1 MMGKRLV
8 LAEKPSVARDLAR
21 VLGCGKDSG
30 GYMEGK
36 QDIVT
41 WALGHLVTLA
51 DPESYSDSYKAWRI
65 EDLPMLPPAMKLVTI
80 KQTTKQFRTVKSLL
94 NREDVSEVVIATDAG
109 REGELVARWILA
121 KAGCKKPLKR
131 LWISSVTDKAIREG
145 FAHLADG
152 SQYDTLYMAAAARA
166 EADWLVGI
174 NATRALTCK
183 HNAQLSCG
191 RVQTPTLA
199 MIAARQEEIERFC
212 PKPYYGLQYRCRG
225 YRLTWYDAKSK
236 EMRIFSRSRC
246 EDILQKMD
254 GKKVV
259 VSAVEAKKKQKN
271 PPQLYDLTELQRDAN
286 KLYGFS
292 AKETLSLMQRLYES
306 HKLLTYPR
314 TDSRYL
320 SADIVPT
327 IPERL
332 KSCGVGIF
340 RKAAFQILQKPIV
353 VSKNYVDDTKVS
365 DHHAIIPTEQF
376 VNIDKLTDG
385 ERKIYE
391 LVVRRFLAVLLP
403 VMQYEEVTVTVECA
417 GEMLRARGKHTLS
430 LGWQSLYTQ
439 PVDED
444 DEDESDVQTMPSLAV
459 GDVLDGV
466 MQMTEGKTKPPSYFT
481 EATLL
486 SAMEHPAKYM
496 PEESAELKK
505 LIGVTGGLGT
515 VATRADIIEKLFKT
529 FLIEKKDRAIHVTA
543 KGRQLLSLVPD
554 ELRSPAL
561 TAKWEQTFEE
571 IVRHGKGVQ
580 TSFLSEIRDYTKKII
595 ASIKDSDSVFRHENV
610 TRSKCPECGKFLLAV
625 NGKKA
630 KLLVCPDRECGFRK
644 TLTQTTNARCPEC
657 HKKMEL
663 RGQGDSKTFWCA
675 CGYKEKLSSRAKRK
689 DKRSDKVSKR
699 AVNSYL
705 KQQDNTSLGSD
716 AMKLAFASL
725 LADKGES

>member
-1 MMGKRLV
+1 MGKRLV
-8 LAEKPSVARDLAR
+8 LAEKPSVARDIAR

-36 QDIVT
+36 NDIVT

-51 DPESYSDSYKAWRI
+51 DPEVYSDSYKAWRM
-65 EDLPMLPPAMKLVTI
+65 EDLPMLPKSMKLVTI
-80 KQTTKQFRTVKSLL
+80 RQTTKQFQAVRKLL
-94 NREDVSEVVIATDAG
+94 HRDDVSEVVIATDAG
-109 REGELVARWILA
+109 REGELVARWILE
-121 KAGCKKPLKR
+121 KAGCAKPLKR

-145 FAHLADG
+145 FAHLAEA
-152 SQYDTLYMAAAARA
+152 SAYDTLYLAAAARA

-199 MIAARQEEIERFC
+199 MIAARQEEIEKFC
-212 PKPYYGLQYRCRG
+212 PKPYYGLQYRCQG
-225 YRLTWYDAKSK
+225 YRLIWFDRRTK
-236 EMRIFSRSRC
+236 ENRIFSKERC
-246 EDILQKMD
+246 EALLTQLSGDKM
-254 GKKVV
+254 VV
-259 VSAVEAKKKQKN
+259 REVVRKAKQKN
-271 PPQLYDLTELQRDAN
+271 PPKLYDLTELQRDAN

-320 SADIVPT
+320 SADIVAT

-340 RKAAFQILQKPIV
+340 RKAAFQIMQKPIIAN
-353 VSKNYVDDTKVS
+353 KNYVDDSKVS

-376 VNIDKLTDG
+376 VNADKLTER

-403 VMQYEEVTVTVECA
+403 AMQYEEVTVLAVCGKE
-417 GEMLRARGKHTLS
+417 LFRARGTCVTS
-430 LGWQSLYTQ
+430 LGWRALYTQ
-439 PVDED
+439 EVEEDED
-444 DEDESDVQTMPSLAV
+444 DGDEAQSLPTMKV
-459 GDVLDGV
+459 GDMPDGV
-466 MQMTEGKTKPPSYFT
+466 MKLTEGKTKPPAHFT

-486 SAMEHPAKYM
+486 SAMERPAQYM
-496 PEESAELKK
+496 SGESEELKK
-505 LIGVTGGLGT
+505 LIGVTGGIGT

-529 FLIEKKDRAIHVTA
+529 FLIEKKDNAIYVTS
-543 KGRQLLSLVPD
+543 KGKQLLSLVPQ

-561 TAKWEQTFEE
+561 TAKWEQTFED
-571 IVRHGKGVQ
+571 IIRQGKSVQ
-580 TSFLSEIRDYTKKII
+580 LTFLREIRAYTKRII
-595 ASIKDSDSVFRHENV
+595 EIIKDSDMAFRHENV
-610 TRSKCPECGKFLLAV
+610 TRSKCPECGKYLLAV

-630 KLLVCPDRECGFRK
+630 KMLVCPDRECGFRK

-675 CGYKEKLSSRAKRK
+675 CGYKEKLSSHTKRK
-689 DKRSDKVSKR
+689 RERSEKVSKR
-699 AVNSYL
+699 DVNNYL
-705 KQQDNTSLGSD
+705 KKQDDTSLGSE
-716 AMKLAFASL
+716 AMKLAFADL
-725 LADKGES
+725 LADKGGS